1 MALTFAL
8 VGCGKIELSFE
19 SESVTMTVG
28 DTQVLTPIANKE
40 ELVYEWTSSNTAV
53 VTVADGTL
61 TAVGAGTAVVT
72 VTVPDTEATAS
83 ITITVNAVTITFADA
98 TMTIAIDQ
106 QVTLTP
112 TVVPAQA
119 MSYTWTTSDATVA
132 TVANGVVTGIAVGTA
147 TITASGKGGSDTI
160 AVTVV
165 LPDPTH
171 VAITGAA
178 ESAKV
183 GDTLQLA
190 ATILPSKASQAVVWS
205 SSNTDLATVSPAG
218 LVTFLAIGS
227 VTITATSQALNTM
240 TATAVIAIGAPDPET
255 LVVTGTAGAV
265 SVILSETLQM
275 LSVVSPD
282 LANQGVVWTTSD
294 NLVATIDANGLLT
307 ALKVGTVTV
316 TATSAVLN
324 TVSGSLEITVILPDP
339 VNVVI
344 SGPES
349 VIQIEETVQLSS
361 VVTPL
366 HASQEV
372 TYTSADPLI
381 ASVDANGLVTG
392 VAEGTVIITVTST
405 ALNTIFASY
414 SVKVVAKLGVID
426 YSKILVDANMT
437 AERYSTVTVGAVD
450 YIAGVTAFTTLAP
463 AFAKVVDGSIV
474 TILAGTY
481 TEPVA
486 INVNNV
492 TVLGPN
498 EAINPVTDLEDRL
511 PEAELTAKLTL
522 GQVENIVI
530 KGIKISGS
538 AQIYSA
544 SALNNI
550 TVQNVLAYDSMVPA
564 AEGVLFFS
572 SKVDTDLIENV
583 QVLDS
588 SFNDTKNQGYRGVRI
603 NNAKNLIIQGCYFY
617 RFFDSIRLEGT
628 NTTYDANGVGP
639 GVNGTLLIENNE
651 FEMNIQYPI
660 YIGRYSAIKVD
671 ILNNEIGVD
680 PTGTGVFGLTNMVGF
695 APETG
700 AAKTVVNIMY
710 NNFVYNSA
718 WHDVRFK
725 YGTATAE
732 TLEINVNFN
741 KFNEGVCI
749 DPVDGACD
757 YISKGSDAAS
767 VNNII
772 NGQFNYFAVAPV
784 ASEFLGLNASGFAPY
799 YTTLE
804 AYEDAVSGLYVDP
817 SLVGKVLNDP
827 VTVRGLSLLY
837 GVRAFATITE
847 ALAAAPAKATVIVLP
862 GTYAEEITI
871 TKGVTLKSL
880 NANLNPTLD
889 DTAFLAASPTATTST
904 GVWYINDANYVTIKG
919 FSFTGTARIRSYGAS
934 GDQYGFVYENN
945 YAYDTSAATLTWK
958 YTAYSAYGVTTPATT
973 TTPGFINL
981 VPNARWLHD
990 FQFINNKF
998 TNVADTNIFLLCVT
1012 GVTIKGNV
1020 FIGGTRDAIRM
1031 DYGSV
1036 SGVLDIRDNSFENFT
1051 YNGIYIRSC
1060 TGAYSDPL
1068 AANIYYNSFKNIGS
1082 AGATEIPAGTRI
1094 GAIGTSGYAEKKNAI
1109 FTIRYNEFENCT
1121 NYISLRGNVTSVTT
1135 WATKNILWSAIIEY
1149 NSFIDADGV
1158 TFYFQNLLNATDT
1171 NLTNVDTVYI
1181 NFNYYGTT
1189 DVAKATITPTK
1200 FDLHKTAES
1209 NLVVYDTKA
1218 ELDAGIATSYIPIS
1232 VQITGPT
1239 ALKLGAKT
1247 PLNGQVLPNTAPQT
1261 LVWSSADETI
1271 ATVDQN
1277 GNVLGIKGGTVKIKA
1292 VLSTDETMFFEYEV
1306 VIDASAA
1313 NVLVDAALAT
1323 EADMTKIT
1331 QGGKDYYVGV
1341 NAFDTLAE
1349 AFAIVGLNTVVYVN
1363 DGTYS
1368 DAVTIAFDNVSI
1380 IGPNA
1385 AIDPNT
1391 GVRVSEAIMQGNI
1404 TIATG
1409 VKNVTIKGLTFLHNA
1424 DTCKITGD
1432 AAGLI
1437 DGFNFSYNIVDGGA
1451 GDGSSGFIVFKQAS
1465 ADQKVLNF
1473 VINNNKFF
1481 SFGADRSVRVAF
1493 VENFT
1498 FKNNTITDASSDGV
1512 RLNDGGG
1519 AVIGKLVFTGN
1530 TLENIGQYGL
1540 FVGTSTCSQVTISGN
1555 SFINNGFGYAADF
1568 PTGAISMRGIVV
1580 ALNGTDISILNNNF
1594 DRSAR
1599 NDIRIDHAAAEA
1611 DDLEIIISGNLFK
1624 TIPTDN
1630 YYYNGH
1636 ATPGVVKTQFYGNTV
1651 YADDGI
1657 ATVDPATLSDKIE
1670 NVQLTANKGL
1680 FISEYG
1686 EGGSFNKWIEIYN
1699 PTAAAVNLG
1708 SFTLELYSN
1717 GSATVSQS
1725 MTFAEGTMLAPGDVI
1740 VIVHADFVAASKP
1753 VGAIENSY
1761 VINFNGDDAV
1771 VLRKLGQIVDIIGI
1785 VGNDPG
1791 TFWTVGTGD
1800 TLDNTLVRKATHVG
1814 FPITVFDPNDWD
1826 VYAKDDFTYMD
1837 AHVYTP
1843 A

>member
-1 MALTFAL
+1 LLLSLALTFAL

-83 ITITVNAVTITFADA
+83 INITVNAVTITFAEE
-98 TMTIAIDQ
+98 TMTIAIDE

-112 TVVPAQA
+112 TVVPSQA
-119 MSYTWTTSDATVA
+119 MSYTWTTSNAAIATVA
-132 TVANGVVTGIAVGTA
+132 SGVVTGIAVGTA

-171 VAITGAA
+171 VAITGAV

-183 GDTLQLA
+183 GDTVQLA
-190 ATILPSKASQAVVWS
+190 ATVLPSKASQAVVWS

-240 TATAVIAIGAPDPET
+240 TANAVIAIGAPDPET
-255 LVVTGTAGAV
+255 IAVTGTAGAV

-282 LANQGVVWTTSD
+282 LANQGVIWTTSD
-294 NLVATIDANGLLT
+294 SLVATIDANGLLT

-381 ASVDANGLVTG
+381 ASVDATGLVTG
-392 VAEGTVIITVTST
+392 VAEGTVIITVTSN

-437 AERYSTVTVGAVD
+437 AERYSTLTVNAVD
-450 YIAGVTAFTTLAP
+450 YIVGVTAFTTLAP
-463 AFAKVVDGSIV
+463 AFAKVIDGSIV

-498 EAINPVTDLEDRL
+498 ELINPVTDLEDRL

-522 GQVENIVI
+522 GQVENIII
-530 KGIKISGS
+530 KGIKLSGA

-544 SALNNI
+544 SALTNI
-550 TVQNVLAYDSMVPA
+550 SVQNVLTYDSMVPA
-564 AEGVLFFS
+564 AEGVIYFGH
-572 SKVDTDLIENV
+572 TDDANINLNISIM
-583 QVLDS
+583 DS
-588 SFNDTKNQGYRGVRI
+588 AFYDTKNQGYRGIRI
-603 NNAKNLIIQGCYFY
+603 NNAKNLIIQGCYFQ

-628 NTTYDANGVGP
+628 GNSGWTAA
-639 GVNGTLLIENNE
+639 GTGCGAAGTILIQDNI
-651 FEMNIQYPI
+651 FRMNIQYPI
-660 YIGRYSAIKVD
+660 VIGRYSATNID
-671 ILNNEIGVD
+671 ILNNDIGVD
-680 PTGTGVFGLTNMVGF
+680 PEGTGVYGLTNIINF
-695 APETG
+695 APE
-700 AAKTVVNIMY
+700 ALAPKTVINIKY
-710 NNFVYNSA
+710 NNFLYNSA
-718 WHDVRFK
+718 WHDIRFK

-757 YISKGSDAAS
+757 YISKGSDTAS

-772 NGQFNYFAVAPV
+772 NGQFNYFAVEPV

-799 YTTLE
+799 YTTME
-804 AYEDAVSGLYVDP
+804 AYEDAVSGFYVDP
-817 SLVGKVLNDP
+817 SLVGKALNDP
-827 VTVRGLSLLY
+827 VTVQGLSLEY

-847 ALAAAPAKATVIVLP
+847 ALAIAPVGATIIVLP

-871 TKGVTLKSL
+871 TKGVTLKSV
-880 NANLNPTLD
+880 NANINPTVD
-889 DTAFLAASPTATTST
+889 DTAFLAASLTATTST

-919 FSFTGTARIRSYGAS
+919 FSFTGTARIRSYGAA

-945 YAYDTSAATLTWK
+945 YAYDTSAATLAWK
-958 YTAYSAYGVTTPATT
+958 QTAYSSYGVTAAGNTT
-973 TTPGFINL
+973 VPGFINL
-981 VPNARWLHD
+981 IPNARWLHD

-998 TNVADTNIFLLCVT
+998 TNVSDTNIFLLCVT
-1012 GVTIKGNV
+1012 DVTITGNIFV
-1020 FIGGTRDAIRM
+1020 GGARDAIRM

-1036 SGVLDIRDNSFENFT
+1036 SGVLDIRDNTFENFA

-1060 TGAYSDPL
+1060 TGTYSDPL

-1082 AGATEIPAGTRI
+1082 AGATVIPTSTRI

-1121 NYISLRGNVTSVTT
+1121 NYISLRGNVTSVAT
-1135 WATKNILWSAIIEY
+1135 WLPKNILWAAYIEY

-1158 TFYFQNLLNATDT
+1158 TFYFQNLLNAADT
-1171 NLTNVDTVYI
+1171 NLTNVDTVYL

-1189 DVAKATITPTK
+1189 DVAKATITAAQ

-1209 NLVVYDTKA
+1209 NLVVYNTKA
-1218 ELDAGIATSYIPIS
+1218 ELETGIATSYIPTA
-1232 VQITGPT
+1232 VQITGPAACKIGEKIT
-1239 ALKLGAKT
+1239 LVGKA
-1247 PLNGQVLPNTAPQT
+1247 LPNTAPQT
-1261 LVWSSADETI
+1261 FEWSSADETI
-1271 ATVDQN
+1271 
-1277 GNVLGIKGGTVKIKA
+1277 
-1292 VLSTDETMFFEYEV
+1292 
-1306 VIDASAA
+1306 
-1313 NVLVDAALAT
+1313 
-1323 EADMTKIT
+1323 
-1331 QGGKDYYVGV
+1331 
-1341 NAFDTLAE
+1341 
-1349 AFAIVGLNTVVYVN
+1349 
-1363 DGTYS
+1363 
-1368 DAVTIAFDNVSI
+1368 
-1380 IGPNA
+1380 
-1385 AIDPNT
+1385 DPNT
-1391 GVRVSEAIMQGNI
+1391 GTRVAEAIMSGNI
-1404 TIATG
+1404 TIATA
-1409 VKNVTIKGLTFLHNA
+1409 VKNVTIKGLTFMGNA
-1424 DTCKITGD
+1424 ATCKITGD

-1437 DGFNFSYNIVDGGA
+1437 DGFNFSYNIVDGGG
-1451 GDGSSGFIVFKQAS
+1451 GDGSSGFIVFKQLTA
-1465 ADQKVLNF
+1465 AEQVLNF

-1481 SFGADRSVRVAF
+1481 SFGADRPVRIAY

-1498 FKNNTITDASSDGV
+1498 FKNNTILDAGSDAV
-1512 RLNDGGG
+1512 RLNDNNGG
-1519 AVIGKLVFTGN
+1519 VTGKLIFTGN
-1530 TLENIGQYGL
+1530 RLENVGQYGL
-1540 FVGTSTCSQVTISGN
+1540 FVGTTTCTQIIISGN
-1555 SFINNGFGYAADF
+1555 TFINNGHAYGGGSVQLRK
-1568 PTGAISMRGIVV
+1568 TVV
-1580 ALNGTDISILNNNF
+1580 AVGGTDISIVNNSFELSTN
-1594 DRSAR
+1594 
-1599 NDIRIDHAAAEA
+1599 NDIRVDHAAAEA
-1611 DDLEIIISGNLFK
+1611 DDLEIIVSGNLFK
-1624 TIPTDN
+1624 TIPIDN
-1630 YYYNGH
+1630 YYYNNH
-1636 ATPGVVKTQFYGNTV
+1636 ATPGVVKTQFFGNTV
-1651 YADDGI
+1651 YAADGI
-1657 ATVDPATLSDKIE
+1657 ATVDPTTLADKIE
-1670 NVQLTANKGL
+1670 NVQFTANKEL

-1686 EGGSFNKWIEIYN
+1686 EGASNNKWIEIYN
-1699 PTAAAVNLG
+1699 PNAFSIDL
-1708 SFTLELYSN
+1708 SYYQLELYTN
-1717 GSATVSQS
+1717 GSTNIQNTL
-1725 MTFAEGTMLAPGDVI
+1725 TFAPGTMLAAGDVL
-1740 VIVHADFVAASKP
+1740 VIVNAGLAAAAKP
-1753 VGAIENSY
+1753 VGCIESTITY
-1761 VINFNGDDAV
+1761 YNGDD
-1771 VLRKLGQIVDIIGI
+1771 VLILKKTGFTVDIIG
-1785 VGNDPG
+1785 VLGVDPG
-1791 TFWTVGTGD
+1791 TNWVVGTGA
-1800 TLDNTLVRKATHVG
+1800 TSEFTLVRKSTYAGYPTAT
-1814 FPITVFDPNDWD
+1814 FDPNGWD
-1826 VYAKDDFTYMD
+1826 VFPPDTFTYID
-1837 AHVYTP
+1837 AHVYAP